1 MVKKVEVRNNYAG
14 FLSMLERSPDLDAYS
29 MGLDD
34 VHEWRSN
41 EQKQVKTVMK

>member
-1 MVKKVEVRNNYAG
+1 MVKKIEVSNDYAG
-14 FLSMLERSPDLDAYS
+14 FLSLLEKSPDLDAYT